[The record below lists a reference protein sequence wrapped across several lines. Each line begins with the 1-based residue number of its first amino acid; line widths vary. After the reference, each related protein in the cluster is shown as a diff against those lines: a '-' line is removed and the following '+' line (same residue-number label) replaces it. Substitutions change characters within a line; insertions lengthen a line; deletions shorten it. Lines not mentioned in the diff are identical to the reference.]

1 MNPILQKDM
10 EDIFSRNNSWERL
23 ENSTVVLTGAYG
35 MLASYIVHFLLYVR
49 TVKNINVKLIAVVR
63 NKDKFV
69 QRFGHA
75 EGFDSI
81 EIIQND
87 LSEPIE
93 IEEDVDYIIHAASLA
108 SPQYYSV
115 CPVDVLKPNTIGN
128 YHLLELAKTKKVKG
142 YLLFSSCDVY
152 GRTHLGIWIRLTYII
167 ATARANVWQKPCA
180 VHSGYSTRFLSELHG
195 SHIHMRQRWIFR
207 TIPGF
212 LLLL

>member
-128 YHLLELAKTKKVKG
+128 YHLLELAKTKKIKCCSAPVMFMG
-142 YLLFSSCDVY
+142 H
-152 GRTHLGIWIRLTYII
+152 RELTD
-167 ATARANVWQKPCA
+167 
-180 VHSGYSTRFLSELHG
+180 
-195 SHIHMRQRWIFR
+195 
-207 TIPGF
+207 
-212 LLLL
+212 